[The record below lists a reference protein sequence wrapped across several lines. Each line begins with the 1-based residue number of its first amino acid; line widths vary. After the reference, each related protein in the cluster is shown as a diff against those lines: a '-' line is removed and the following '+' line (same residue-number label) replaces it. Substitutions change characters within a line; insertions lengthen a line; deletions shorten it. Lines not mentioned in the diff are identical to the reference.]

1 MNICFV
7 DQHQDIKIIPKY
19 KDNIFVDD
27 EFMGKSFKEIGVD
40 GVGMF
45 LTVVALSK
53 SERFITL
60 EILEKCCN
68 EPRIEILEVLKL
80 LEERNYVE
88 IKNPA

>member
-1 MNICFV
+1 MSIYFM
-7 DQHQDIKIIPKY
+7 DQRQDIKIIPKY

-53 SERFITL
+53 DKIYITL
-60 EILEKCCN
+60 EMLEKCCN